1 MTNRKVQIK
10 KLTQTKR
17 TIYLSKINL
26 KNYKHLIEED
36 GTLNYLVFH
45 PMYKYFKRVAGV
57 DSNRY
62 SYFWKSKGLPDE
74 NITAPTTSDYILNQ
88 QLNYLGAKTRVEFK
102 GGGLKQ
108 DKITY
113 TNEKIV
119 NICIVYKISKSYNIS
134 SYQTL

>member
-57 DSNRY
+57 DSDSY

-88 QLNYLGAKTRVEFK
+88 QLNYLGAKTRVE
-102 GGGLKQ
+102 LK
-108 DKITY
+108 
-113 TNEKIV
+113 EAV
-119 NICIVYKISKSYNIS
+119 
-134 SYQTL
+134 

>member
-1 MTNRKVQIK
+1 M
-10 KLTQTKR
+10 
-17 TIYLSKINL
+17 
-26 KNYKHLIEED
+26 IEED

-57 DSNRY
+57 DSGSY
-62 SYFWKSKGLPDE
+62 SYFWKSKGFPDE